1 MDSLLQVTLV
11 IIILLLQVFSLYIV
25 FDFMSKFERTLYH
38 KKSDYILSYFIFL
51 LVLILTGVV
60 FGNGFINLIVS
71 LIGTVIIGHCL
82 YNDQKIFIVYYSIFI
97 VILSASQIIVSS
109 IFQGIVTLGNITFNN
124 LDLAVITNSIVIQ
137 FANLSGSKL
146 FIHWYKN
153 KRINRLSKAQFFNFL
168 LLPMV
173 SIFYIVT
180 LMMYFQTNI
189 SFGDSLVLLVNIV
202 SIIALNIFITDIF
215 QSISKNNEMKSELLL
230 YEQQSNMQYEYYN
243 SLEEKY
249 KSSRKIIH
257 DIKNHLHTI
266 ENLYNLK
273 EEEKANY
280 YSKDLYKMFDG
291 LEQRYYTDNKVLN
304 IIINDKCEVAKK
316 FGIRLDCK
324 IGDVNLGFIKDIDLT
339 TVFSNLLDN
348 AIDEV
353 KGLVEEKEIFLKV
366 DKFNEF
372 LVINISNSLRSKPI
386 RTNDKF
392 KSTKENH
399 KGLGLQNVKMAIEK
413 YEGNLRIDFN
423 EKEFKVNIVIPI
435 D

>member
-11 IIILLLQVFSLYIV
+11 IIIFLLQIFSLYIV
-25 FDFMSKFERTLYH
+25 FDFMSKFERTLYN
-38 KKSDYILSYFIFL
+38 KKSDYILSYFIFS
-51 LVLILTGVV
+51 LVLILTSVV
-60 FGNGFINLIVS
+60 FGNGLINLMVS
-71 LIGTVIIGHCL
+71 LIGIVIIGHCL
-82 YNDQKIFIVYYSIFI
+82 YNDQKIFIVYYSIFV
-97 VILSASQIIVSS
+97 VILSAFQIIVSS
-109 IFQGIVTLGNITFNN
+109 IFQGIVTIGNINFYN
-124 LDLAVITNSIVIQ
+124 LELAMITNSIVIQ
-137 FANLSGSKL
+137 FANLSASKL
-146 FIHWYKN
+146 FTHWYKN
-153 KRINRLSKAQFFNFL
+153 KRINRLTKAQFLNFL
-168 LLPMV
+168 LLPMF

-189 SFGDSLVLLVNIV
+189 SFGDSFVLLVNIV

-230 YEQQSNMQYEYYN
+230 YEQQANMQYDYYN
-243 SLEEKY
+243 SLEAKY

-257 DIKNHLHTI
+257 DIKNHLQTI

-280 YSKDLYKMFDG
+280 YSEDLYKMFDG

-304 IIINDKCEVAKK
+304 IIINDKCEMAKEL
-316 FGIRLDCK
+316 GITLDCK

-353 KGLVEEKEIFLKV
+353 KGLQNDKVIFLKV
-366 DKFNEF
+366 DKFNEI
-372 LVINISNSLRSKPI
+372 LVINISNPLISKPI
-386 RTNDKF
+386 KSNEKF